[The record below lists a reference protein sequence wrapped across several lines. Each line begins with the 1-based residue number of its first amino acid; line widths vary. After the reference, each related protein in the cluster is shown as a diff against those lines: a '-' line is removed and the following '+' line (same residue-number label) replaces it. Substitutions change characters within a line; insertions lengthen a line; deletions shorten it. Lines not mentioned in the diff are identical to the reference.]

1 MTWWMWVALGLVLG
15 AIELA
20 TPGGFF
26 VIFFGVAALV
36 VGLAELAGLGLPA
49 WGQWLAFPILAIVAL
64 RLFRKP
70 LLARLQPAG
79 AATVDSMVERA
90 RGAGGGD
97 RARTARPRRAARHA
111 LERAQ
116 RRGHGRR
123 RRTALPRR
131 RRQRPS
137 TRHPSG
143 VR

>member
-1 MTWWMWVALGLVLG
+1 MAMTWWLWVALGLVLG

-70 LLARLQPAG
+70 LLARIQPDDR
-79 AATVDSMVERA
+79 ATVDSMVSELAVPVAVIEPGQHGRA
-90 RGAGGGD
+90 ELRGTLWNAHNVGGTAVGAGQ
-97 RARTARPRRAARHA
+97 RTRVVAVNGLQLDIVP
-111 LERAQ
+111 E
-116 RRGHGRR
+116 
-123 RRTALPRR
+123 
-131 RRQRPS
+131 
-137 TRHPSG
+137 
-143 VR
+143 